1 MGGKDTYYVYYNI
14 IIRFSEY
21 LLKEIKESGQYEEDK
36 NQTSCQP
43 LGPRNDMNEILIL
56 PR

>member
-36 NQTSCQP
+36 IKP
-43 LGPRNDMNEILIL
+43 LASLWDPGMI
-56 PR
+56 